1 MSTELF
7 CLLSLI
13 TLRIKP
19 NLSEEIAL
27 NSEALRQK
35 KINSKQKKQKK
46 TQVWLVMESCPF
58 LWWSNI
64 TINLF
69 WQVLRFDFHVQSSCI
84 QFI

>member
-27 NSEALRQK
+27 NFEALRQK
-35 KINSKQKKQKK
+35 KSIQNKKSKKNHK
-46 TQVWLVMESCPF
+46 F
-58 LWWSNI
+58 G
-64 TINLF
+64 
-69 WQVLRFDFHVQSSCI
+69 
-84 QFI
+84 

>member
-27 NSEALRQK
+27 NFEALRQK
-35 KINSKQKKQKK
+35 KP
-46 TQVWLVMESCPF
+46 QVWLVGVMSF
-58 LWWSNI
+58 FMMIKYHNKLILTSF
-64 TINLF
+64 TF
-69 WQVLRFDFHVQSSCI
+69 
-84 QFI
+84 

>member
-35 KINSKQKKQKK
+35 KNQFKTKKAKK
-46 TQVWLVMESCPF
+46 TTSLAS
-58 LWWSNI
+58 WSHV
-64 TINLF
+64 LF
-69 WQVLRFDFHVQSSCI
+69 YDDQISQ
-84 QFI
+84 